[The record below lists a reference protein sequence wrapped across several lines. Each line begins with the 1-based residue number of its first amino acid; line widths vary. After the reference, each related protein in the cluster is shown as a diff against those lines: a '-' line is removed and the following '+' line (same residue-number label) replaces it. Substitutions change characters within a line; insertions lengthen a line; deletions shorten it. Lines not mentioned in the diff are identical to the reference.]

1 MPPLAPGCPRC
12 PTPVARVGEGG
23 SWACPDHGP
32 VRPLWR
38 PAQPSYD
45 GFVAHLDQA
54 DGFPTYLPWPLS
66 PGWEVTDFAVVGD
79 ERGATATLTCVS
91 GPSELDGPVDV
102 LVVAEEAGV
111 GLGARC
117 AGTSGGD
124 PGTEVGDGPPAARL
138 RIGSQPVPLWPV
150 ASWHT
155 TGEPFPGTGSS
166 VTGGGPD
173 GPVDTAAAALN
184 GEWDRSVVVG
194 EAAGRWLW
202 LVLRPASAILLL
214 NDEWQ
219 LRDVSGLGMAL
230 VEVPFGGPHGT
241 W

>member
-1 MPPLAPGCPRC
+1 MSPLAPGCPRC

-23 SWACPDHGP
+23 GWACPDHGT

-38 PAQPSYD
+38 PVEASYD

-91 GPSELDGPVDV
+91 GMSELDGPVDV
-102 LVVAEEAGV
+102 LTVAEEAGV

-117 AGTSGGD
+117 AGTPGRD
-124 PGTEVGDGPPAARL
+124 PGAEVGEGPPAVRL
-138 RIGSQPVPLWPV
+138 RIGSQPVPMWPV
-150 ASWHT
+150 DSWGH
-155 TGEPFPGTGSS
+155 ELDAEQ
-166 VTGGGPD
+166 PD
-173 GPVDTAAAALN
+173 

-194 EAAGRWLW
+194 EASGRWLW
-202 LVLRPASAILLL
+202 LVIRPASAILLL
-214 NDEWQ
+214 REEWQ

-230 VEVPFGGPHGT
+230 VEVPFGGPHT
-241 W
+241 RW

>member
-23 SWACPDHGP
+23 SWACPDHGL

-38 PAQPSYD
+38 PAEASYEA
-45 GFVAHLDQA
+45 FVAHLDQA

-79 ERGATATLTCVS
+79 ERGATATLACVS

-117 AGTSGGD
+117 AGTTSAD
-124 PGTEVGDGPPAARL
+124 PGSEAGDGPPAARL

-150 ASWHT
+150 TWW
-155 TGEPFPGTGSS
+155 G
-166 VTGGGPD
+166 D
-173 GPVDTAAAALN
+173 GQPE

-214 NDEWQ
+214 REEWQ

-230 VEVPFGGPHGT
+230 VEVPFGGPHLR

>member
-23 SWACPDHGP
+23 AWACPDHGL

-38 PAQPSYD
+38 PAEPSYD
-45 GFVAHLDQA
+45 GFVAHLEQA

-117 AGTSGGD
+117 AGTAGHD
-124 PGTEVGDGPPAARL
+124 PGAEVGEGPWAARI
-138 RIGSQPVPLWPV
+138 RIGSQLVPLWPV
-150 ASWHT
+150 TSWGHRRA
-155 TGEPFPGTGSS
+155 EQ
-166 VTGGGPD
+166 
-173 GPVDTAAAALN
+173 PVD

-214 NDEWQ
+214 REAWQ

-230 VEVPFGGPHGT
+230 VEVPFGGPHST